1 MDPQKIKEMLLVDE
15 EELFEK
21 TLKRVQA
28 HLGLDKKG
36 KVHIHSPP
44 QYRQKDLIALYLIG
58 ARFAAEA
65 KLRESDTVSLSE
77 ICENLAVDSKAAAAR
92 LAELRNEGKVE
103 SPSRGDSRIV
113 FPRVPS
119 TLNDI
124 EANLP
129 GGR

>member
-1 MDPQKIKEMLLVDE
+1 MDPQKIKEMLMVDE

-21 TLKRVQA
+21 TLTRIQA

-36 KVHIHSPP
+36 RVHIRSPH
-44 QYRQKDLIALYLIG
+44 QYRQKDLISLYLIG

-77 ICENLAVDSKAAAAR
+77 ICENLAVDSKTAAAR
-92 LAELRNEGKVE
+92 LAELRDEGKVE

-113 FPRVPS
+113 FPRVAAI
-119 TLNDI
+119 LNDI
-124 EANLP
+124 EAKGP
-129 GGR
+129 GGQ